1 MRSLSEMELKFLS
14 TRYSFHNLLL
24 WLFLYLVAAP
34 FLQEMAYAKVILSIF
49 ISSVL
54 FFAVYAINK
63 ENPLF
68 RSVILLMALSLLLIW
83 LDVLNVVH
91 FPYLVSNSILI
102 IYLSILVYAFTRHVF
117 SAKKVDSSLICAALS
132 LYLLIGMLWGIVYE
146 VVERLAPG
154 SFAGDLLKN
163 TQSALEMRQHF
174 QYLSFVTLTTLGY
187 GDILPQTPGAS
198 ALCHTEA
205 IVGQIFLA
213 VLVARLVGIQ
223 VSQEFSNGS
232 DAKVRE
238 EEKEKK
244 KLVKHLS

>member
-1 MRSLSEMELKFLS
+1 MAIRLFDMDRQLLPL
-14 TRYSFHNLLL
+14 RYSFHNLLI

-34 FLQEMAYAKVILSIF
+34 FLQDMAYAKVILSIF

-54 FFAVYAINK
+54 FFAVCAINK
-63 ENPLF
+63 ENPIF
-68 RSVILLMALSLLLIW
+68 KSVILLMAISLLLIW
-83 LDVLNVVH
+83 LDVLNVIH
-91 FPYLVSNSILI
+91 FPYLVNNSILI
-102 IYLSILVYAFTRHVF
+102 IYLAILVYAFTLHVF
-117 SAKKVDSSLICAALS
+117 NAKKVDSSLICAALS
-132 LYLLIGMLWGIVYE
+132 LYLLIGMLWGLIYE
-146 VVERLAPG
+146 VLEFLAPG

-223 VSQEFSNGS
+223 VSQQFSDSSGHGDGDKGAS
-232 DAKVRE
+232 
-238 EEKEKK
+238 
-244 KLVKHLS
+244 